1 VAYRRSGLE
10 KGRAKP
16 SVKGAFGE
24 GTERCAESGEAR
36 RVIGRPPKE
45 SIPPREA

>member
-1 VAYRRSGLE
+1 MAARRAGLE

-16 SVKGAFGE
+16 SVKGPFGE

-36 RVIGRPPKE
+36 RVVGRQPKE
-45 SIPPREA
+45 SVPPREA